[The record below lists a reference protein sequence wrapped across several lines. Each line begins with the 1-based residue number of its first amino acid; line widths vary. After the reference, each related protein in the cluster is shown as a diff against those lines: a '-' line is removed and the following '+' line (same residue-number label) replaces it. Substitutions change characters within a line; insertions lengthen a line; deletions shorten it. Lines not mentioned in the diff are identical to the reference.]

1 MVVNDELIGESVHK
15 IKLSGRL
22 DVAGVGQIE
31 TRFSGLTAAPRKSLI
46 VDLSEV
52 PFLSSLGIRLM
63 LMCAKSVTKRGGRIA
78 VLGPDENVRGVLVDA
93 GIDKLIPIFSALNEA
108 VAAVS

>member
-1 MVVNDELIGESVHK
+1 
-15 IKLSGRL
+15 
-22 DVAGVGQIE
+22 
-31 TRFSGLTAAPRKSLI
+31 
-46 VDLSEV
+46 
-52 PFLSSLGIRLM
+52 M

-78 VLGPDENVRGVLVDA
+78 VLGPDENVRGVLVAA